1 MQTASVSGQDQAAGR
16 RPRPNF
22 AALFTVLLLIEFF
35 EAGVDGDSVVVL
47 VGLPLCPDAPRRGL
61 PRLPDSSLRD
71 DPWRAPLGRLPDG
84 EFFAV
89 AACLFPRP
97 RRRERFPS
105 LRPLP
110 EARSLLGRR
119 FDEPFDEPLDR
130 VVAPDLLARSV
141 AIRSE

>member
-1 MQTASVSGQDQAAGR
+1 MQIASVSGQDQAAGR

-47 VGLPLCPDAPRRGL
+47 VGLPLCLDAPRCG
-61 PRLPDSSLRD
+61 LPDSSLRD

-84 EFFAV
+84 ESFAV

-119 FDEPFDEPLDR
+119 FDEPLDR